1 VTVVDATSDRWD
13 DLADLMGERGDP
25 SRCWCQYFLG
35 DRPYDH
41 EGRAVN
47 RAAFRAQVLESQVP
61 QVPLGVLAY
70 RDERVVGWCGIA
82 PRSRYPR
89 LRRAA
94 VAQATSDEDG
104 LWSVTCFVVRVGH
117 RRQGVAAELLHGA
130 LDLAHRRGA
139 RVVEA
144 YPVDAAVRPGGSSAF
159 YWGPL
164 SLYLRAGFT
173 EVARPTPSR
182 AVVRLTLDEQP

>member
-1 VTVVDATSDRWD
+1 MTVVDATADRWD
-13 DLADLMGERGDP
+13 DLAGLMGERGDP

-35 DRPYDH
+35 DGPYVH
-41 EGRAVN
+41 EGRAAN

-61 QVPLGVLAY
+61 LGVLAY
-70 RDERVVGWCGIA
+70 EDERVVGWCGVA

-89 LRRAA
+89 LRRAV
-94 VAQATSDEDG
+94 VARATSDEDG

-117 RRQGVAAELLHGA
+117 RRQGVATTLLDGA
-130 LDLAHRRGA
+130 LDFARRHGA

-144 YPVDAAVRPGGSSAF
+144 YPVDGAVRPGGSSAF

-164 SLYLRAGFT
+164 SLYLHAGFT

-182 AVVRLTLDEQP
+182 AVVRLVLAS